1 MTRIEVTCVPTSAG
15 WQCEALVDDGDT
27 SGRHVVTVAAEDAD
41 RLAAAH
47 DRVGAERLVDETFA
61 FLLERESR
69 ASILPTF
76 DLTVVSRY
84 FPEYDAEIAHRLAP

>member
-1 MTRIEVTCVPTSAG
+1 MTMIAVTCTPTAAG
-15 WQCEALVDDGDT
+15 WQCEASVDDGGT

-47 DRVGAERLVDETFA
+47 DQRGVERLVDETFA
-61 FLLERESR
+61 FLLEREPRS
-69 ASILPTF
+69 SILTTF

-84 FPEYDAEIAHRLAP
+84 FPDYDAEIAHRLAP

>member
-1 MTRIEVTCVPTSAG
+1 MTSIQVTCTPTAG
-15 WQCEALVDDGDT
+15 GWRCEAIVDDGDT

-47 DRVGAERLVDETFA
+47 DQAGAERLVDETFA
-61 FLLERESR
+61 FLLEREPRS
-69 ASILPTF
+69 SILATF

-84 FPEYDAEIAHRLAP
+84 FPDYDAEIAHRLAP